1 MDEVAKGKVTG
12 EEERYSHTD
21 LVDFQGNLD
30 GAKTAYAELRPI
42 VAARKPELA
51 TTLDTRFA
59 DLQHL
64 LSTHEQ
70 GSTFKSYTA
79 LKRDEVRALAAR
91 VDAVAE
97 PLSGVTAIVLR

>member
-42 VAARKPELA
+42 VAARKPALA

-59 DLQHL
+59 DLQDL

-70 GSTFKSYTA
+70 GSTFKPYTA

-97 PLSGVTAIVLR
+97 PLSGVTAVVLR